1 MRWFYSGS
9 SMKSLAELDRLV
21 NKVILAEDFNTADLQ
36 GFQAAKEVSRLNN
49 YEADP
54 EDIRSSFLAGDGW
67 KETSVRLHL
76 PADGV
81 KHKSIEESPT
91 FEVPSLFYRKLL
103 DVIKNAFREQALE
116 YFHITPFETF
126 YSPEPNEIPERIY
139 CELYNSPAM
148 IEEHKKIHS
157 QPHSDGCT
165 LETVIASIMLWSDS
179 THLASFG
186 TASLWPIYMY
196 FGNQS
201 KYIQGKPTSFAA
213 HHLAYIPKV
222 CLFVLETHTVDL
234 IVI

>member
-1 MRWFYSGS
+1 MKWFYSGS

-21 NKVILAEDFNTADLQ
+21 NEVILAEDFNTADLQ
-36 GFQAAKEVSRLNN
+36 GFQAVKEVSHLDG
-49 YEADP
+49 YEANP

-67 KETSVRLHL
+67 KEASVRLHL

-81 KHKSIEESPT
+81 KHKSLEESPI
-91 FEVPSLFYRKLL
+91 FEVPGLFFHKPL
-103 DVIKNAFREQALE
+103 DVIKNAFREQASE

-126 YSPEPNEIPERIY
+126 YSPEPNEPPERIY
-139 CELYNSPAM
+139 CELYSSLAV
-148 IEEHKKIHS
+148 IEEHKKIHL

-196 FGNQS
+196 FRNQS
-201 KYIQGKPTSFAA
+201 KYIQGKPTSFSA

-222 CLFVLETHTVDL
+222 CLFVLETPSH
-234 IVI
+234 